1 MAGRVLE
8 SAPCAVPMVRPSA
21 QCALIT
27 SSARSGRDVQNGKND
42 KGPAV
47 RMLR

>member
-8 SAPCAVPMVRPSA
+8 SAPYAVLVVGPSA

-27 SSARSGRDVQNGKND
+27 SSARSGRHVQNGKND
-42 KGPAV
+42 KGPGV